1 MKLQY
6 ITQGKNPEDHLHN
19 LKKVCEAGGKW
30 IQLRLKNV
38 EEDKYIAIAEQAKK
52 ICDAFGSKLIINDT
66 VSIALKI
73 NADGVH
79 LGKND
84 MPPAKAREI
93 LGSQKIIG
101 ATANTLNDCIELH
114 NQSVDYIGLGPY
126 RFTTTKE
133 NLSPILGLAG
143 YSYILHE
150 LKKKNF
156 NLPIIAIGGILEKDI
171 SPILKTGVSGVAV
184 SGMLTG
190 SENINEII
198 ERITKMTY
206 AYEPDKIKI

>member
-6 ITQGKNPEDHLHN
+6 ISQGRTPEEHLYN
-19 LKKVCEAGGKW
+19 IEEVCEAGGKW

-38 EEDKYIAIAEQAKK
+38 EEDKYISIAEKAKK
-52 ICDAFGSKLIINDT
+52 ICDAFDSKLIINDN
-66 VSIALKI
+66 VSIALKVD
-73 NADGVH
+73 ADGVH

-93 LGSQKIIG
+93 IGLDKIIG
-101 ATANTLNDCIELH
+101 ATANTLKDCIELH
-114 NQSVDYIGLGPY
+114 NEPVDYIGLGPY

-133 NLSPILGLAG
+133 NLSPVLGLAG

-150 LKKKNF
+150 LKMKDF
-156 NLPIIAIGGILEKDI
+156 NLPVIAIGGILEKDI
-171 SPILKTGVSGVAV
+171 SPIIKTGVSGVAV

-198 ERITKMTY
+198 DRVYKLTNTY
-206 AYEPDKIKI
+206 DLDKIKI

>member
-1 MKLQY
+1 
-6 ITQGKNPEDHLHN
+6 
-19 LKKVCEAGGKW
+19 
-30 IQLRLKNV
+30 
-38 EEDKYIAIAEQAKK
+38 AIAEQAKK

-206 AYEPDKIKI
+206 AYKPDKIKI

>member
-6 ITQGKNPEDHLHN
+6 ISQGKTLEDHLSN
-19 LKKVCEAGGKW
+19 IRKVCEGGGKW

-38 EEDKYIAIAEQAKK
+38 EEEKYINIAEKAKI
-52 ICDAFGSKLIINDT
+52 ICDEFDSKLIINDN
-66 VSIALKI
+66 VSIALKVD
-73 NADGVH
+73 ADGVH

-93 LGSQKIIG
+93 LGPQKVIG

-114 NQSVDYIGLGPY
+114 NQTVDYIGLGPY

-133 NLSPILGLAG
+133 NLSPVLGLAG
-143 YSYILHE
+143 YSYILQE
-150 LKKKNF
+150 LKRKNY
-156 NLPIIAIGGILEKDI
+156 NLPVIAIGGILEKDI
-171 SPILKTGVSGVAV
+171 SPIIKTGVSGVAV

-198 ERITKMTY
+198 ERVYKLTY
-206 AYEPDKIKI
+206 SYDLDKIKI

>member
-38 EEDKYIAIAEQAKK
+38 EENKYIAIAEQAKK

-190 SENINEII
+190 SENINKII

>member
-6 ITQGKNPEDHLHN
+6 ITQGRNPEEHLYN
-19 LKKVCEAGGKW
+19 IKKVCEGKGKW

-38 EEDKYIAIAEQAKK
+38 EEEKYITIAEKAKK
-52 ICDAFGSKLIINDT
+52 ICDDFDSKLIINDN
-66 VSIALKI
+66 VSIALNV

-79 LGKND
+79 LGKHD

-93 LGSQKIIG
+93 LGANKIIG
-101 ATANTLNDCIELH
+101 ATANTLNDCMELH
-114 NQSVDYIGLGPY
+114 NQPVDYIGLGPY
-126 RFTTTKE
+126 RFTATKE

-150 LKKKNF
+150 LKMKDF
-156 NLPIIAIGGILEKDI
+156 DLPVIAIGGILEKDI
-171 SPILKTGVSGVAV
+171 SPIIKTGVSGVAV

-190 SENINEII
+190 SENINKII
-198 ERITKMTY
+198 ERVYKLTNTY
-206 AYEPDKIKI
+206 DLDKIKI

>member
-6 ITQGKNPEDHLHN
+6 ISQGKAPEDHLYN
-19 LKKVCEAGGKW
+19 IKKVCEAGGKW

-38 EEDKYIAIAEQAKK
+38 EEDKYIAIAEKVKK
-52 ICDAFGSKLIINDT
+52 ICDDFDSKLIINDN
-66 VSIALKI
+66 VSIAL
-73 NADGVH
+73 NVDADGVH

-93 LGSQKIIG
+93 LGPQKIIG

-114 NQSVDYIGLGPY
+114 NQSVNYIGLGPY
-126 RFTTTKE
+126 RFTATKE
-133 NLSPILGLAG
+133 NLSPILGLVS

-150 LKKKNF
+150 LKKKDF

-171 SPILKTGVSGVAV
+171 SSIIKTGVSGVAV

-198 ERITKMTY
+198 ERIAKMTY
-206 AYEPDKIKI
+206 AYELDKIKI

>member
-38 EEDKYIAIAEQAKK
+38 EEEKYIAIAEQAKK

-133 NLSPILGLAG
+133 NLSPILGLA
-143 YSYILHE
+143 
-150 LKKKNF
+150 
-156 NLPIIAIGGILEKDI
+156 
-171 SPILKTGVSGVAV
+171 
-184 SGMLTG
+184 
-190 SENINEII
+190 
-198 ERITKMTY
+198 
-206 AYEPDKIKI
+206 

>member
-6 ITQGKNPEDHLHN
+6 ISQGKTPEEHLYN
-19 LKKVCEAGGKW
+19 IKKVCEGGGKW

-38 EEDKYIAIAEQAKK
+38 EEDKYIEIAEKVKK
-52 ICDAFGSKLIINDT
+52 ICDAFDSKLIINDN
-66 VSIALKI
+66 VSIALKVD
-73 NADGVH
+73 ADGVH

-93 LGSQKIIG
+93 IGLDKIIG
-101 ATANTLNDCIELH
+101 ATANTLKDCIELH
-114 NQSVDYIGLGPY
+114 NEPVDYIGLGPY

-133 NLSPILGLAG
+133 NLSPVLGLAG

-150 LKKKNF
+150 LKMKDF
-156 NLPIIAIGGILEKDI
+156 NLPVIAIGGILEKDI
-171 SPILKTGVSGVAV
+171 SPIIKTGVSGVAV

-198 ERITKMTY
+198 ERVYKLTNTY
-206 AYEPDKIKI
+206 DLDKIKI

>member
-6 ITQGKNPEDHLHN
+6 IPQGKNPEDHLHN

-190 SENINEII
+190 SENINKII

-206 AYEPDKIKI
+206 AYKPDKIKI